1 VNAEQAD
8 NWWAG
13 MLDVQTKSLE
23 AAVKE
28 VNRLRH
34 RVRDLENQIEA
45 TPGVAW
51 ELQERVSL
59 LESTLKARSA

>member
-23 AAVKE
+23 FAVKE
-28 VNRLRH
+28 VNRLRG
-34 RVRDLENQIEA
+34 RVRDLEAQIEA
-45 TPGVAW
+45 TPGIAW

-59 LESTLKARSA
+59 LESLIKARAA